1 MSLKID
7 RVQLEIEIKT
17 DTTRQKMMQLE
28 DQMRNCRKELKKL
41 DEGSTSYAQK
51 AEELRSYQTEY
62 DGLVEKIGVAGLS
75 VTELKKRQQ
84 ELNAI
89 VNKLPGDSPLYKQY
103 KNQLDEINLRM
114 KELKG
119 TATQTEFSLSKL
131 ADGFNRYAAI
141 GAGLIASLTGVAL
154 TARKCVDEFAEME
167 ESQSQM
173 RKYTGL
179 TTQEVKDINEE
190 FKRMDT
196 RTARTKLNEI
206 AGDAGKIGAAG
217 KKDIENFVEAA
228 NMIGVALGDDL
239 GKDAVLNIAKLA
251 QVFGE
256 DKNKGLRGAMLA
268 TGSAVNAVGQNSS
281 AAEGYLVGFTARVAG
296 SAQQAKIAQT
306 SLIGYAS
313 VLDQNMQQEE
323 MAATAFQ
330 TLMLKMYQEPAK
342 FAKMA
347 GKNISEFTTL
357 IKSDAN
363 EAILQFLESLN
374 SKGGLDKLAPMFK
387 NMGLDGVRASGVIST
402 MAGKVN
408 DIRAAQDLANK
419 SYQEGTSIIK
429 EYNIQ
434 NSTVEAEIEKRKKQF
449 ADIRIE
455 LGEKL
460 LPAMKYVISG
470 GSMTVK
476 MLNTMVS
483 MFLKY
488 GSTIASLVLIIG
500 TYTTAVKLNTIW
512 QKNYSIAVVKW
523 FVIEQMKAYWI
534 KISTAATLLQV
545 AATGYLTGAT
555 RVANL
560 AMKEFFVMLGLNP
573 IGLIIASVVA
583 LTTAMYFLSQKTDM
597 AKIAKENLNRVY
609 QEAIEKTDEEK
620 NRINALLAIIHS
632 ETAAY
637 SEKQKAIID
646 LKKIVPEYNAILSKT
661 GKITSENTA
670 AVNEYIA
677 ALLRKNKLE
686 GLKDNLEEL
695 YGDKFKQE
703 RKVKENRDD
712 YNLKKKRQN
721 SGTMAPVVGMSAVDV
736 SSNYLEK
743 EEEKLDA
750 INKKIK
756 LIRNS
761 YKNAIIEKNKVE
773 KPVNTKTEDENAKRI
788 AAEERKRKEEEER
801 KRKEEEEQKKKEKG
815 NPWESDTRN
824 AEASYKKELVELKKN
839 AIDRGQTENEYQT
852 SAIAAE
858 QSFYNKKLDI
868 IENYK
873 SKTKDKKHLSELNKM
888 EAEAKDKLIDLDKSA
903 EKNRL
908 DVLTEY
914 KNKRIQKVDDTYEKE
929 KQKLLHQQADGE
941 ITEDIYNVKIQALD
955 TLNKEYRLSILQDY
969 LDDVNGMEFA
979 NGEDRAK
986 AVESANKAVID
997 ADIAAATQRAK
1008 NLQTIQ
1014 NLIKDFKSKNGLN
1027 SELDDKKAQLAAL
1040 KVFYDSQVILLKEN
1054 GQDTTELTK
1063 LYNEA
1068 RLKIEQDTE
1077 SKILD
1082 IKSQYGIDVS
1092 AQRYKLELDQL
1103 KKAHDQGLLSDNE
1116 YEEAKSKLADKKLKE
1131 RLEKDQK
1138 YFDAVSQLSNNFSS
1152 IFSNLQDAEVT
1163 KVESKY
1169 DKQIKAAKANGKDTA
1184 TLEAKKEEEIN
1195 QVKKKYADLQFASA
1209 ILQIT
1214 TDTAVGI
1221 MSVWANW
1228 GWNPIIAGILS
1239 GIVGA
1244 TGISQLAVAKANR
1257 DAAKGLK
1264 EGGYSDEYVQGFTKS
1279 GNSDDVAGSIPVH
1292 KNEFVAN
1299 HEAVQNPSVRRFLD
1313 VFNVAQKNG
1322 TIRML
1327 NTTQILEQVR
1337 TRSGKYSGGY
1347 SSTKEDTASASSN
1360 NGVTSVNLNS
1370 DKVSELIDLMRRSNQ
1385 YLEVIKEKPLYI
1397 DPRDVKKALKKVD
1410 QLEANVSRSS

>member
-51 AEELRSYQTEY
+51 AEELRNYQTEY

-75 VTELKKRQQ
+75 VTELRKRQQ

-119 TATQTEFSLSKL
+119 TATQTKFSLSKL

-179 TTQEVKDINEE
+179 TTQEVKDVNEE

-206 AGDAGKIGAAG
+206 AGDAGKIGVEG
-217 KKDIENFVEAA
+217 KKNIENFVEAA

-387 NMGLDGVRASGVIST
+387 DMGLDGVRASGVIST

-476 MLNTMVS
+476 MLSTMVS

-500 TYTTAVKLNTIW
+500 TYTAAVKLNTIW

-712 YNLKKKRQN
+712 YNLKKKMQN

-801 KRKEEEEQKKKEKG
+801 KKKEKG
-815 NPWESDTRN
+815 NPWESDIRN
-824 AEASYKKELVELKKN
+824 AEASYKLELVELKKN
-839 AIDRGQTENEYQT
+839 AIERGQTENEYQT
-852 SAIAAE
+852 SAIATE
-858 QSFYNKKLDI
+858 QSFYKKKLDI
-868 IENYK
+868 IEKYK

-914 KNKRIQKVDDTYEKE
+914 KEKRIQKADDTYEKE
-929 KQKLLHQQADGE
+929 KLSLLHQQADGE

-969 LDDVNGMEFA
+969 LDDVNEMEFA

-1008 NLQTIQ
+1008 NLQTMQ

-1027 SELDDKKAQLAAL
+1027 SELDDKKVQLEAL
-1040 KVFYDSQVILLKEN
+1040 KIFYDSQIEFLKSN
-1054 GQDTTELTK
+1054 GQDTTELTR

-1092 AQRYKLELDQL
+1092 AERYKLELERL
-1103 KKAHDQGLLSDNE
+1103 RKFHDDCSLSDKE
-1116 YEEAKSKLADKKLKE
+1116 YEDAKKELSDKKREE
-1131 RLEKDQK
+1131 RFEKDKQ
-1138 YFDAVSQLSNNFSS
+1138 YFEAVNTIASS
-1152 IFSNLQDAEVT
+1152 FSNAFNDLQSAEETRVST
-1163 KVESKY
+1163 KY
-1169 DKQIKAAKANGKDTA
+1169 DKLIKEAKKSGKDT
-1184 TLEAKKEEEIN
+1184 TKLEEQKEEAIN
-1195 QVKKKYADLQFASA
+1195 GVKKKYADIQFAA
-1209 ILQIT
+1209 AVLQIGST
-1214 TDTAVGI
+1214 TAVTA
-1221 MSVWANW
+1221 MEAYKSM
-1228 GWNPIIAGILS
+1228 AGIPVIGPAL
-1239 GIVGA
+1239 GA
-1244 TGISQLAVAKANR
+1244 AAAAAAVLAGGAQIAVAKANR

-1279 GNSDDVAGSIPVH
+1279 GNSDDVSGAIPVH

-1299 HEAVQNPSVRRFLD
+1299 HEAVQNPSVKRFLD
-1313 VFNVAQKNG
+1313 VFDVAQKKG
-1322 TIRML
+1322 TIRMM

-1347 SSTKEDTASASSN
+1347 SSTNENTASSSSN
-1360 NGVTSVNLNS
+1360 NGVTSENLNS